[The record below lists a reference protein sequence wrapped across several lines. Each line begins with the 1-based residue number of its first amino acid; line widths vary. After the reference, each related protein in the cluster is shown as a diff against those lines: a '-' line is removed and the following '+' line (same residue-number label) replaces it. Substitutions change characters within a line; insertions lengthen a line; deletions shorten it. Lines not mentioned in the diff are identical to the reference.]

1 MSVDSR
7 LADRLIPFAN
17 NEALS
22 VLFKYS
28 DELPLNDTQN
38 VSSELVLSRWPKL
51 SAVAASNVARCLKDP
66 NLIDKIC
73 EKEKRKSVR
82 LALAS
87 NPNTSEPTLL
97 FLLQEALRNT
107 DWEITTRVLDSFN
120 DDVILE
126 MVINDQALDHR
137 TYSRRAV
144 KALVNTSKSELVRAY
159 LAKVDRPSYIV
170 SQMLEEDFEKAYNIL
185 LEIEYDLKKVDWQ
198 RVRIRDCESIEI
210 LRSLY
215 DNTSKDS
222 GLVDLLL
229 YLYQDEPKKL
239 AEINVSLLKEL
250 LKERSVHITAEH
262 VTVFQEHGL
271 ISELIKNQRSRS
283 SIDKEVAEGI
293 DLSLLDKDAKVVLSL
308 IHPDPSKAASL
319 VGDKEDYLRAF
330 STNDSRTMQAN
341 WVNKVIPY
349 LPLSKSIDL
358 IESISSKG
366 LGVMTLESFAETL
379 KVDMEEFLRLV
390 SDQIL
395 KNLDSLPSTLPVSA
409 VIENVI
415 SRGDEAKTKAYG
427 LLLRN
432 FELNDSEFTEVISY
446 LIKGNNSDLIAE
458 WLPNAS
464 EDKVRILKEIDK
476 DLLLESFHKI
486 QSSRRHSITWYNEV
500 ITLIAPTQG
509 WGSVVLQSRS
519 ASEAA
524 MRYLT
529 SNVTNPSHWE
539 IVLGMFSAWTG
550 TLEQLL
556 HFAKKV

>member
-1 MSVDSR
+1 
-7 LADRLIPFAN
+7 
-17 NEALS
+17 
-22 VLFKYS
+22 
-28 DELPLNDTQN
+28 
-38 VSSELVLSRWPKL
+38 
-51 SAVAASNVARCLKDP
+51 
-66 NLIDKIC
+66 
-73 EKEKRKSVR
+73 
-82 LALAS
+82 
-87 NPNTSEPTLL
+87 
-97 FLLQEALRNT
+97 
-107 DWEITTRVLDSFN
+107 
-120 DDVILE
+120 
-126 MVINDQALDHR
+126 
-137 TYSRRAV
+137 
-144 KALVNTSKSELVRAY
+144 
-159 LAKVDRPSYIV
+159 
-170 SQMLEEDFEKAYNIL
+170 
-185 LEIEYDLKKVDWQ
+185 
-198 RVRIRDCESIEI
+198 
-210 LRSLY
+210 
-215 DNTSKDS
+215 
-222 GLVDLLL
+222 
-229 YLYQDEPKKL
+229 
-239 AEINVSLLKEL
+239 
-250 LKERSVHITAEH
+250 
-262 VTVFQEHGL
+262 
-271 ISELIKNQRSRS
+271 
-283 SIDKEVAEGI
+283 
-293 DLSLLDKDAKVVLSL
+293 
-308 IHPDPSKAASL
+308 
-319 VGDKEDYLRAF
+319 
-330 STNDSRTMQAN
+330 MQAN

-446 LIKGNNSDLIAE
+446 LINGNNSDLIAE

-464 EDKVRILKEIDK
+464 EDKVRILKAIDK

-509 WGSVVLQSRS
+509 WGSVVLQSRT

-539 IVLGMFSAWTG
+539 IVLGMFSTWTG

>member
-170 SQMLEEDFEKAYNIL
+170 SQMLEEDFDRRAE
-185 LEIEYDLKKVDWQ
+185 
-198 RVRIRDCESIEI
+198 ES
-210 LRSLY
+210 LP
-215 DNTSKDS
+215 S
-222 GLVDLLL
+222 GEDI
-229 YLYQDEPKKL
+229 
-239 AEINVSLLKEL
+239 AHEL
-250 LKERSVHITAEH
+250 
-262 VTVFQEHGL
+262 
-271 ISELIKNQRSRS
+271 
-283 SIDKEVAEGI
+283 
-293 DLSLLDKDAKVVLSL
+293 
-308 IHPDPSKAASL
+308 
-319 VGDKEDYLRAF
+319 
-330 STNDSRTMQAN
+330 
-341 WVNKVIPY
+341 
-349 LPLSKSIDL
+349 
-358 IESISSKG
+358 
-366 LGVMTLESFAETL
+366 
-379 KVDMEEFLRLV
+379 EEFLR
-390 SDQIL
+390 
-395 KNLDSLPSTLPVSA
+395 
-409 VIENVI
+409 
-415 SRGDEAKTKAYG
+415 
-427 LLLRN
+427 
-432 FELNDSEFTEVISY
+432 
-446 LIKGNNSDLIAE
+446 
-458 WLPNAS
+458 
-464 EDKVRILKEIDK
+464 
-476 DLLLESFHKI
+476 
-486 QSSRRHSITWYNEV
+486 
-500 ITLIAPTQG
+500 
-509 WGSVVLQSRS
+509 
-519 ASEAA
+519 
-524 MRYLT
+524 
-529 SNVTNPSHWE
+529 
-539 IVLGMFSAWTG
+539 
-550 TLEQLL
+550 EQDDDG
-556 HFAKKV
+556 K